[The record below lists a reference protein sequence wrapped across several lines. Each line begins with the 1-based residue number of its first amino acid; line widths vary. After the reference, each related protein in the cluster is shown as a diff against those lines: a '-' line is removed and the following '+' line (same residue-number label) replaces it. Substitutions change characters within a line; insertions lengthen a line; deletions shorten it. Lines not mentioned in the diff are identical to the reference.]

1 MGVRRPVVAGQ
12 FYPAGRSS
20 CVEAIQ
26 ECLKNGQAAEQ
37 SPQRIVG
44 GIVPHAGWT
53 FSGSLAAKVFAAVRN
68 RRPEVDTFLLFGAA
82 HSYVRGMPAVWAQG
96 AWETPLGSAPIDED
110 LAAALIE
117 TGTAA
122 MDQTPHRREHSI
134 EVQVPFV
141 QHLFPQASIVP
152 VVVPPDD
159 SALAVGRAAAA
170 VIEKADKQV
179 VCIASTDLTHY
190 GPNYGFMPRGVGP
203 EAIRWA
209 HEVNDRQF
217 IDAAVALDAKRL
229 LESSTT
235 NYNAC
240 GGGAAAAAVVAV
252 KELGTERGVVLGHTN
267 SNELMMQKMG
277 TGGDDSVGYVGM
289 VF

>member
-1 MGVRRPVVAGQ
+1 M
-12 FYPAGRSS
+12 
-20 CVEAIQ
+20 
-26 ECLKNGQAAEQ
+26 
-37 SPQRIVG
+37 
-44 GIVPHAGWT
+44 
-53 FSGSLAAKVFAAVRN
+53 
-68 RRPEVDTFLLFGAA
+68 
-82 HSYVRGMPAVWAQG
+82 
-96 AWETPLGSAPIDED
+96 
-110 LAAALIE
+110 
-117 TGTAA
+117 
-122 MDQTPHRREHSI
+122 
-134 EVQVPFV
+134 
-141 QHLFPQASIVP
+141 P

-203 EAIRWA
+203 EAVRWA
-209 HEVNDRQF
+209 HEVNDREF